1 MAIGAALILT
11 ASGCRHTGV
20 GQNPILGN
28 TRVPGKQEA
37 ISESGSKDNGR
48 SAAQRP
54 PVRPTQSPIFTP
66 VSPEPPVITLTQS
79 ETPPSAATPGTNLDF
94 EGSAKYDGVFQN
106 HTEDPNIFAPYTVYF
121 ELDSSVIR
129 SDEGPKLENIA
140 QYFATNK
147 TDVLMVEGHCD
158 ERGTEQYNMA
168 LGDRRALAVRE
179 YLIKLG
185 VENTRIRT
193 VSYGESRPVDPRHNE
208 AAWKKNR
215 RGFSLLYKAVG
226 EPQK

>member
-1 MAIGAALILT
+1 MRRCRTSLRLPVASAARLSRSAGVTAAGGRTRATDPPGYRRLGRRMSVTETGAPVA
-11 ASGCRHTGV
+11 
-20 GQNPILGN
+20 ILG
-28 TRVPGKQEA
+28 
-37 ISESGSKDNGR
+37 SG
-48 SAAQRP
+48 AAQRFFP
-54 PVRPTQSPIFTP
+54 GVDPLGQVLDLGGRPVT
-66 VSPEPPVITLTQS
+66 VV
-79 ETPPSAATPGTNLDF
+79 GT
-94 EGSAKYDGVFQN
+94 FQERVLRYQP
-106 HTEDPNIFAPYTVYF
+106 EDPNIFAPYTVYF